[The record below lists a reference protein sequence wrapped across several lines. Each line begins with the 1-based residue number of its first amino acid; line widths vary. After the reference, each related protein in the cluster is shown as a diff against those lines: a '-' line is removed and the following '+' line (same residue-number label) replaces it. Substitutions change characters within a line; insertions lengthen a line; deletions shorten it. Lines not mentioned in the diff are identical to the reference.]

1 MLPPPSCASI
11 FSSSRGPIGMLNE
24 AAPFHLPLEG
34 GGRFAQANRVGVTA
48 APHRL
53 RGHHPTPPPPGEGG
67 RPVRSLAT
75 HAAARHR
82 GACRAARLSLV
93 AIIGVASLATDGR
106 VTPVLAQPAATGQ
119 PAAPAA
125 VPGFWDPR
133 RRPERP
139 DLTRL
144 TAIRFMTEVDYPPF
158 NYAGPDGNP
167 VGFNVDLARL
177 VCEDLKTSCTVQMR
191 RFDTLFDALNENRG
205 DAAIASIAVSEPTR
219 RRADFSDPYYRPS
232 ARFVARRGAGIDEVT
247 PERLEGKKIAVVAG
261 SAHEQYLR
269 TLFNEAEL
277 RRYRDSETAREAL
290 RRGEADL
297 LFGDGF
303 ALSFWLNG
311 ASSGNCCAFVG
322 GPFIESRY
330 FGEGIGV
337 AVKRGNNTLRLAINW
352 SLYRIWETGRFTDLW
367 LRYFPISPF

>member
-1 MLPPPSCASI
+1 M
-11 FSSSRGPIGMLNE
+11 
-24 AAPFHLPLEG
+24 
-34 GGRFAQANRVGVTA
+34 
-48 APHRL
+48 
-53 RGHHPTPPPPGEGG
+53 
-67 RPVRSLAT
+67 
-75 HAAARHR
+75 
-82 GACRAARLSLV
+82 RLSLV
-93 AIIGVASLATDGR
+93 AATMGIAGLTAGAR
-106 VTPVLAQPAATGQ
+106 VTPALAQAATAAK
-119 PAAPAA
+119 PAPPAV

-139 DLTRL
+139 DITRL

-177 VCEDLKTSCTVQMR
+177 VCEDLKASCTVQMR

-205 DAAIASIAVSEPTR
+205 DAAIASIAVSEQTR
-219 RRADFSDPYYRPS
+219 RRADFSDPYYRAS
-232 ARFVARRGAGIDEVT
+232 ARFVARRGAGIDDVT

-311 ASSGNCCAFVG
+311 ANSGNCCAFVG

-337 AVKRGNNTLRLAINW
+337 AVKRGNDTLRLAINW